1 MLHTENSP
9 LFPVGKDVTIP
20 NDAKPVANTSSVQIY
35 IKLAEPVVFL
45 QGFEDLAHS
54 DKPPGILRGSLIM
67 RVLKPTKVKNLTL
80 NFKGYARTEW
90 IEGIPPKKQEFA
102 EINDIVN
109 HTWPFY
115 QAEHHHHSHSH
126 SGSNG
131 GTRTPGASS
140 IASGSDSS
148 SIRLDSPD
156 LGESAIFKGTGAS
169 IYKPLPRN
177 NQGNGD
183 TKANRHSHTPQ
194 GSVSNGANFSPLK
207 NNPILRSKCK
217 DNLEDFRKRGLPRAS
232 SHSTLSNNSFAPERN
247 PPSKGISPISFLR
260 RATSSTSAHAFGL
273 SDSNVN
279 IQRNGGSTTPT
290 HHGTTGS
297 LISDILSG
305 NFAGSNDSSHTS
317 TGTPPHSAN
326 HSASNTSNN
335 IPISQIVDNGT
346 FQPGDYIYPFEQLIP
361 QSYPESIKA
370 EFGFVEY
377 YLFVTLERYGPFK
390 SNLTGRMPVNII
402 RTQSDNSVEE
412 SEPIIISRD
421 WENALF
427 YDIVIGS
434 KDIVLDAF
442 LPINFRLSPMEK
454 LTLHRIRIYIT
465 ETMEY
470 YCKKQ
475 KVHRIEPTKKFLLAE
490 HKGPK
495 IPGLP
500 KDANYNKAKNMG
512 NLLLDESSGDL
523 VNKEF
528 QYQLFVPSKFN
539 NHQKI
544 HPDTTYENIK
554 ANHWIKICLRLSR
567 IVGDKRKHYEIS
579 IDSPIHVL
587 HKLCSHANTL
597 LPSYDSHLLMN
608 HQNILNP
615 HAMSNDHINEHDIN
629 RYHNSNIFFPKEIVM
644 SPIMSPDVQ
653 ALDVNVESIYNGTP
667 YRVTRHEDES
677 EQKNKSSTI
686 GINKDVFNSP
696 TLKSNIYQ
704 PDTIQREL
712 ASPQAIPLSP
722 IVSAISLSDMS
733 ALGEAPPPDFDSIED
748 QLSAAT
754 TRENSPLMLPRDPPS
769 YDEVMQTDGIGII
782 SNTKIPKIQ
791 LSKSQDSLPPNKGSR
806 LKGMTPFTDNLSFNS
821 LDNDGDI
828 ASGFNFNSSPN
839 STRPMLKSNT
849 PSVIS
854 LNTNDHNRVALTP
867 RHDNMQDYFPSTIR
881 GDNHFFNDISQ
892 ILGDGSEDTE
902 HAHLSISRTHG
913 SSNGESARSSFDNS
927 AIFFDKD
934 GENAQPLL
942 ATGNDSQITGLGDH
956 GLQSRE
962 SFSHELEQ
970 PTDSSVDITALY
982 DRNSS
987 AWHPLQ
993 LDDSRP
999 MSPTTSNGP
1008 HSNLHLQSQ
1017 NNSEERIGSID
1028 LSISQLKENMM
1039 TDDSSGGNSIIEHR
1053 SGSHIDNEKPFLNEG
1068 NRSKNMERFSGHVN

>member
-20 NDAKPVANTSSVQIY
+20 SDAKPVANTSSVQIY
-35 IKLAEPVVFL
+35 IKLAEPVVFV

-54 DKPPGILRGSLIM
+54 DKPPGILRGSLIL
-67 RVLKPTKVKNLTL
+67 RILKPTKVKNLTL
-80 NFKGYARTEW
+80 HFKGYARTEW

-102 EINDIVN
+102 ENNDIVN

-115 QAEHHHHSHSH
+115 QAEHHNHHSNGHHGSH
-126 SGSNG
+126 GGS
-131 GTRTPGASS
+131 RTPGSNS
-140 IASGSDSS
+140 IASSS
-148 SIRLDSPD
+148 ETSSLRQESPD
-156 LGESAIFKGTGAS
+156 SGDNAIFKGTGAS
-169 IYKPLPRN
+169 IYRPLPRN
-177 NQGNGD
+177 VNGD
-183 TKANRHSHTPQ
+183 KSQKSSHTPQ
-194 GSVSNGANFSPLK
+194 SSISSATNLSPLK
-207 NNPILRSKCK
+207 NNNILRSKSK
-217 DNLEDFRKRGLPRAS
+217 DNLDEFARKRGLPRAS
-232 SHSTLSNNSFAPERN
+232 SHSTLTNSSFAPDRN
-247 PPSKGISPISFLR
+247 SSGKGISPISFLR
-260 RATSSTSAHAFGL
+260 RATSSTSAHTFGL
-273 SDSNVN
+273 TDSPTNG
-279 IQRNGGSTTPT
+279 QRNGGATTPT
-290 HHGTTGS
+290 HHGTTTS

-305 NFAGSNDSSHTS
+305 NFAGSYDSSHAN
-317 TGTPPHSAN
+317 GNTPPYNSSHSTL
-326 HSASNTSNN
+326 NTNN
-335 IPISQIVDNGT
+335 TPINQIVDNGT

-370 EFGFVEY
+370 EYGFVEY

-390 SNLTGRMPVNII
+390 SNLTGRMPVHII

-434 KDIVLDAF
+434 KEIVLDAF

-454 LTLHRIRIYIT
+454 LTLHRIRIYVT

-495 IPGLP
+495 LPGLP

-544 HPDTTYENIK
+544 HPDTTYDNIK
-554 ANHWIKICLRLSR
+554 SNHWIKICLRLSR

-615 HAMSNDHINEHDIN
+615 NAPNNDHINDHDIS

-644 SPIMSPDVQ
+644 SPLMSPDVQ
-653 ALDVNVESIYNGTP
+653 PLDGNVESIYNGTP
-667 YRVTRHEDES
+667 YRVSRHSDDTEAQAKGSSIDI
-677 EQKNKSSTI
+677 NKS
-686 GINKDVFNSP
+686 VFNSP

-722 IVSAISLSDMS
+722 IVSAISLADLS
-733 ALGEAPPPDFDSIED
+733 AMGDKSPPPEFDSIED

-754 TRENSPLMLPRDPPS
+754 TRENSPLLLPKDPPS
-769 YDEVMQTDGIGII
+769 YDDVLQTDGVGVV

-791 LSKSQDSLPPNKGSR
+791 LSKSQESLPPAKASR
-806 LKGMTPFTDNLSFNS
+806 IRGMAPYSENASFNS

-828 ASGFNFNSSPN
+828 AAGFNFSNSPN
-839 STRPMLKSNT
+839 LVRPILKSNS
-849 PSVIS
+849 PSMIS
-854 LNTNDHNRVALTP
+854 LNTNDHNRVTLTP
-867 RHDNMQDYFPSTIR
+867 RHDNMHDYFPSTIR
-881 GDNHFFNDISQ
+881 GNNHFYNDISQ
-892 ILGDGSEDTE
+892 ILGDGSDENG
-902 HAHLSISRTHG
+902 HLTLSKTHE
-913 SSNGESARSSFDNS
+913 SSNGASARSSFDNTG
-927 AIFFDKD
+927 IIFDKD

-942 ATGNDSQITGLGDH
+942 STTNDSRVSGLGEHD
-956 GLQSRE
+956 LQSRE
-962 SFSHELEQ
+962 SFSHILEQ

-987 AWHPLQ
+987 SWHPLQ
-993 LDDSRP
+993 LDSGVP
-999 MSPTTSNGP
+999 LSPTISNGS
-1008 HSNLHLQSQ
+1008 HTNALLRSDSNLEDRVIS
-1017 NNSEERIGSID
+1017 D
-1028 LSISQLKENMM
+1028 LSISPLKDIIQ
-1039 TDDSSGGNSIIEHR
+1039 TDDSSGGNSLLEQG
-1053 SGSHIDNEKPFLNEG
+1053 SGPTLDNEKPFLNESK
-1068 NRSKNMERFSGHVN
+1068 RTKNMKNYSGHVN